1 MNVSAAFKLF
11 DIRGA
16 YPSVVDERLA
26 FLVGKTL
33 GQWKNPRTVV
43 IANDSR
49 VSSPS
54 LKEFLIDGFTSC
66 GIKVLDLGLC
76 SVPRFYFSVATTNAN
91 LGVMITASHSSSDEN
106 GFKIVGENGLPLDE
120 AEINTLQSLV
130 SKNQS
135 ESVVVEKGST
145 TAIDTTSDY
154 VNTLLKLT
162 VNSSPFPGKICID
175 YNATSAKDVI
185 QKTLAAKNITA
196 LEVDNPHP
204 GNPLD
209 HKVREALSQSIRTH
223 EAKYGFIWDSDGDR
237 VVMLDD
243 SGEMISLSFILGLLA
258 RQAVKANRGKK
269 VIVDV
274 RAGLIVRDLVNEAGG
289 SLEVIPAWSQFIKFA
304 MSQDRNICFGGETS
318 GHFVF
323 SDFDMIDDGL
333 LACLRLLELAASP
346 SFKADLVRLKRK
358 YFELPEM
365 NFPSPQENAALVLN
379 QIADYYRSKNYSV
392 SVKDGVT
399 VFGFDWKINIRQSA
413 TESLLRLNLEA
424 KDASRAQ
431 QILSELDDRLS
442 EK

>member
-1 MNVSAAFKLF
+1 MNITAAFKLF

-16 YPSVVDERLA
+16 YPTVVDERLA
-26 FLVGKTL
+26 FLVGKSL
-33 GQWKNPRTVV
+33 GQWKTPRTVV

-76 SVPRFYFSVATTNAN
+76 SVPRFYFSVATTNAH
-91 LGVMITASHSSSDEN
+91 LGVMITASHSSAGEN
-106 GFKIVGENGLPLDE
+106 GFKIVGENGLPFDE
-120 AEINTLQSLV
+120 AEITTLQGLIT
-130 SKNQS
+130 KNQS
-135 ESVVVEKGST
+135 ESVVVEKG
-145 TAIDTTSDY
+145 TATPIDTTTDY
-154 VNTLLKLT
+154 INTLLKLT
-162 VNSSPFPGKICID
+162 AGGANFPHKICVD
-175 YNATSAKDVI
+175 YNASSAKDVI

-196 LEVDNPHP
+196 IEIENPHP

-209 HKVREALSQSIRTH
+209 PHVREALSQSIRVH
-223 EAKYGFIWDSDGDR
+223 AASCGFIWDSDGDR
-237 VVMLDD
+237 VVMLDA

-269 VIVDV
+269 VVVDV
-274 RAGLIVRDLVNEAGG
+274 RAGLIVRDLVKEAGG
-289 SLEVIPAWSQFIKFA
+289 TLEVIPAWSQFIKFA
-304 MSQDRNICFGGETS
+304 MNEDRNICFGGETS

-333 LACLRLLELAASP
+333 LACLRLLELASAP
-346 SFKADLVRLKRK
+346 NFTADLHLLKRK

-365 NFPSPQENAALVLN
+365 NFPSPKENAALVLN

-413 TESLLRLNLEA
+413 TEPLLRLNLEA